1 MRVTIN
7 RQQCIGCG
15 LCEELLPEVF
25 IMQNQKSMV
34 KKEGLKKV
42 KKSVIK
48 TVAEDCPAEAII
60 ISENADDES

>member
-7 RQQCIGCG
+7 RQQCVGCG

-25 IMQNQKSMV
+25 IMQNQKSRV
-34 KKEGLKKV
+34 KQKGLKKANKNEV
-42 KKSVIK
+42 L

-60 ISENADDES
+60 ISENADGES